1 MRVSRYILGEASACG
16 CSNYDFKHIDSE
28 VSMGLKE
35 EEAYKRRS
43 DLPKF
48 SRTSGQGSILRGDFM
63 KQIKERVSDQH
74 QQIMKDVETA
84 WKGMR
89 K

>member
-1 MRVSRYILGEASACG
+1 MRISRYILDEAVGCE
-16 CSNYDFKHIDSE
+16 CSNHDFKHIDSE

-35 EEAYKRRS
+35 EDAYKRRS

-48 SRTSGQGSILRGDFM
+48 SRMSGQNSILREDFI
-63 KQIKERVSDQH
+63 KQIKKRVSDQY
-74 QQIMKDVETA
+74 QQIMKEVETEL
-84 WKGMR
+84 KGMR

>member
-1 MRVSRYILGEASACG
+1 MAIRKIIGPLIRTADDKKTTNGV
-16 CSNYDFKHIDSE
+16 H
-28 VSMGLKE
+28 MGLKE

-63 KQIKERVSDQH
+63 EQIKKRVSDQH
-74 QQIMKDVETA
+74 QQIMKEVETEL
-84 WKGMR
+84 KGMR